1 MSYLSP
7 VDAAQVYFEPLD
19 VEEDERPRCEPD
31 DDRGRDRYDGYRPDD
46 MRADQRERF
55 DRLEDARERFERSR
69 DPYEDDRPAPHP
81 HPRL

>member
-7 VDAAQVYFEPLD
+7 VDAAQVYFEPRD
-19 VEEDERPRCEPD
+19 VEEDERPRCDPD
-31 DDRGRDRYDGYRPDD
+31 DVRT
-46 MRADQRERF
+46 DQRERF

-81 HPRL
+81 LPRL

>member
-7 VDAAQVYFEPLD
+7 VDAAQVYFEPRD
-19 VEEDERPRCEPD
+19 VEEDERPRCDPD
-31 DDRGRDRYDGYRPDD
+31 DDRGRDRYDGCRPDD

-69 DPYEDDRPAPHP
+69 DPYEDDRPAPRP
-81 HPRL
+81 LPRL